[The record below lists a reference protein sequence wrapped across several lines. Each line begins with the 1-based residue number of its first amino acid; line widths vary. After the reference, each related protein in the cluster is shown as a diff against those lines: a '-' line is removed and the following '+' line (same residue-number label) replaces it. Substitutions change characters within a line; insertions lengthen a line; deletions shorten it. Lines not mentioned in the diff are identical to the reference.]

1 MSETY
6 VECLV
11 ARKSSMLMTFLKF
24 FLIMMAAVLLLFG
37 LATGYIVALILGIVG
52 GVGAYFA
59 TMNANIEYE
68 YLYVDK
74 EISIDKVLAKSKR
87 KKAGTY
93 SVEQMEIFAPL
104 NSHRLDSYRNR
115 DAKTV
120 DYSSG
125 IESQPE
131 RRYMMVCN
139 GGIRVIL
146 EPNEALIKAV
156 QTVAPRK
163 VFTD

>member
-11 ARKSSMLMTFLKF
+11 ARKPSMVMTFLKF
-24 FLIMMAAVLLLFG
+24 LLIMLTVVFVLIG
-37 LATGYIVALILGIVG
+37 LIYIVGLIVAVVT

-59 TMNANIEYE
+59 TMNANLEYE

-74 EISIDKVLAKSKR
+74 EISVDKVLAKSRR
-87 KKAGTY
+87 KKAG
-93 SVEQMEIFAPL
+93 SFSIEQMEIFAPL
-104 NSHRLDSYRNR
+104 GSHRLDSYRNR

-125 IESQPE
+125 IAAQPE

-139 GGIRVIL
+139 GGTRVIL

-156 QTVAPRK
+156 QNVAPRK

>member
-11 ARKSSMLMTFLKF
+11 ARKPSLVLTFLKF
-24 FLIMMAAVLLLFG
+24 FLIMMAVVMLLLG
-37 LATGYIVALILGIVG
+37 LTGYVVPLILGIVA

-74 EISIDKVLAKSKR
+74 EVSIDKVLAKSRR

-93 SVEQMEIFAPL
+93 SVEQMEILAPL
-104 NSHRLDSYRNR
+104 NSHRLDSYKNR

-120 DYSSG
+120 DFSSG
-125 IESQPE
+125 IAAQPE

-139 GGIRVIL
+139 GGTRVIL
-146 EPNEALIKAV
+146 EPNEALIKAI